1 MGWGM
6 DRQRIGFVGLGVMGS
21 AMARRLLS
29 AGFPVSVYN
38 RSPDKAVELAPLGA
52 EVAGTPG
59 AAVADADVVLIS
71 VATADAVRAVL
82 TGDDGVLASASPG
95 AVIADLSTVSPDAAR
110 EFAALIIK
118 AGHRPLDA
126 RVLGN
131 GRHAEQGELRF
142 MIGGEATDV
151 DALKPVLD
159 VLAKDVVHLGGH
171 GLGAVAKVALNML
184 MGVQLQAM
192 SEAVVLGVRAGL
204 DRNQLIEMIAASGYS
219 SPMMR
224 FKSVGMIRR
233 DYERADFRLS
243 LMRKDLMLAMAEAHR
258 LGVPLPAVT
267 AACDVLT
274 AAVEDGAG
282 ELDCA
287 AVLAQVEKAAGLN
300 G

>member
-1 MGWGM
+1 M

-21 AMARRLLS
+21 GMVRRLLA
-29 AGFPVSVYN
+29 AGFEVAVFN
-38 RSPDKAVELAPLGA
+38 RSADKAAELAPLGA
-52 EVAGTPG
+52 RLAASPG
-59 AAVADADVVLIS
+59 EAAASSDVVLIS

-82 TGDDGVLASASPG
+82 TGDDGVLAAAAPG
-95 AVIADLSTVSPDAAR
+95 TVIADLSTVSPDAAR
-110 EFAALIIK
+110 EFATMIAG

-204 DRNQLIEMIAASGYS
+204 NREQLIEMIVASGYS

-224 FKSVGMIRR
+224 FKGQAMLRR
-233 DYERADFRLS
+233 DYQRADFRLS
-243 LMRKDLMLAMAEAHR
+243 LMRKDLMLAMTEAQR
-258 LGVPLPAVT
+258 LAVPLPAVT
-267 AACDVLT
+267 AAYEMLT
-274 AAVEDGAG
+274 AALNDGSG

-287 AVLAQVEKAAGLN
+287 AVLGQVEKAAGIQR
-300 G
+300 

>member
-1 MGWGM
+1 
-6 DRQRIGFVGLGVMGS
+6 V
-21 AMARRLLS
+21 RRLLN
-29 AGFPVSVYN
+29 AGFPVSVFN
-38 RSPDKAVELAPLGA
+38 RSRDKAAELAPLGA
-52 EVAGTPG
+52 EVAATPG
-59 AAVADADVVLIS
+59 AAAAGADIVLIS

-82 TGDDGVLASASPG
+82 GGDDGVLAAAAPG
-95 AVIADLSTVSPDAAR
+95 TVIADLSTVSPDAAR
-110 EFAALIIK
+110 EFAAQIAE

-142 MIGGEATDV
+142 MVGGEAADL

-171 GLGAVAKVALNML
+171 GLGAMAKVALNML

-192 SEAVVLGVRAGL
+192 AEAIVLGVRAGL

-224 FKSVGMIRR
+224 FKSAAMLRR
-233 DYERADFRLS
+233 DYQRADFRLS
-243 LMRKDLMLAMAEAHR
+243 LMRKDLMLAMAEAER
-258 LGVPLPAVT
+258 LAVPLPAVG
-267 AACDVLT
+267 ASYEVLT
-274 AAVEDGAG
+274 AAFEAGAG

-287 AVLAQVEKAAGLN
+287 AVLAQVEKAAGLE